1 MQLHRREWYCDIC
14 SKPFPQ
20 KKSFQEHIK
29 AKHSDLV
36 TKGHIEAVTNR
47 CERAIVTNII
57 CPLCGIELTF
67 QTLEKHLGLHLQEV
81 ALFALPRPVPDEGSN
96 GSKAMNLGH
105 PSECSSEYLS
115 RRLSIDFDSDG
126 KQPGGDQPIISLPAI
141 EGIRCICGYQH
152 DDGFLITCDQCDGL
166 QHGVCMDINK
176 GNVPE
181 VYKCS
186 TCIPGAHTLEV
197 EKAINIQE
205 GFVKSTIQAQASVP
219 PQTKATP
226 GHDVKSLEIAQ
237 RKLSNSGLP
246 PLDLT
251 ALTSQSLEEN
261 INAVVRTLTTLQKDE
276 QKKRWSYTWR
286 GKQVITVE
294 RVQEI
299 LRAVEKYTKIM
310 DSTIQTNLQVTSI
323 VWASIIGIISVR
335 I

>member
-29 AKHSDLV
+29 AKHSELV

-115 RRLSIDFDSDG
+115 RRLSIDSDSDG

-141 EGIRCICGYQH
+141 EGIRCICSYQH
-152 DDGFLITCDQCDGL
+152 DDGFLITCNQCDEL
-166 QHGVCMDINK
+166 QHGVCMGINK

-186 TCIPGAHTLEV
+186 MCIPGAHTLDV

-205 GFVKSTIQAQASVP
+205 DFVKSTIQAQASKINVHTDVP

-226 GHDVKSLEIAQ
+226 GQEKVQ
-237 RKLSNSGLP
+237 RKIKDNIILELLKMLTPLEPLKRHQDIQLSRSENTGTWLLNLKSFRRWRDSDTFVDSHVFCCYGIPGSGK
-246 PLDLT
+246 T
-251 ALTSQSLEEN
+251 
-261 INAVVRTLTTLQKDE
+261 V
-276 QKKRWSYTWR
+276 TW
-286 GKQVITVE
+286 
-294 RVQEI
+294 
-299 LRAVEKYTKIM
+299 Y
-310 DSTIQTNLQVTSI
+310 
-323 VWASIIGIISVR
+323 
-335 I
+335 